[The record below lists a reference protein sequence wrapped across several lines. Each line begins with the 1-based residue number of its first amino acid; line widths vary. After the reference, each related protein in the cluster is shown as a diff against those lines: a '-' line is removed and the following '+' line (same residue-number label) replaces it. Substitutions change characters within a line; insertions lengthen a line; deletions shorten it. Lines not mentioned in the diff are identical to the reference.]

1 MGDRGFGRDIS
12 MEAVL
17 RITEVCGLNAGS
29 ALDMAAAVRNTVQ
42 MLGLPLDEAVR
53 MASTWPAE
61 FLGLGASRG
70 RIAAGCR
77 ADLVAMDDALR
88 VQQSWIGGEE
98 RGEK

>member
-17 RITEVCGLNAGS
+17 RITV
-29 ALDMAAAVRNTVQ
+29 
-42 MLGLPLDEAVR
+42 LGLPLDEAVR

>member
-1 MGDRGFGRDIS
+1 
-12 MEAVL
+12 
-17 RITEVCGLNAGS
+17 
-29 ALDMAAAVRNTVQ
+29 
-42 MLGLPLDEAVR
+42 